1 MNIAAIAT
9 APGTGGIAV
18 IRLSGPDA
26 FTITDRIF
34 RARNR
39 NKTVSTAEAYTMLFG
54 YIIKQTERK
63 EDKNNINPV
72 LLSSCLENNNNTVA
86 SEASQN
92 SQFSILNSQLVDE
105 VVISIFRA
113 PHSFTGEN
121 TVEISCHGSIYIQ
134 QEILRLL
141 IAAGARMA
149 NPGEFT
155 QRAFLNGRLDLSQAE
170 AVADLINA
178 QSAAAH
184 TIALNQ
190 MRGNFSSKLE
200 ELRRQLLHFVS
211 LLELELD
218 FGDHDD
224 LEFAD
229 RTELNAVAEAI
240 RSQLSRLQ
248 QTFSQGNA
256 IKNGIPVAIVGE
268 TNAGKSTLLNLLVG
282 DNRAIVSDI
291 HGTTRDVIE
300 DTVNINGLTFRFIDT
315 AGIRQTSDIIENMG
329 IERTYE
335 MIERAQ
341 IILWVVDST
350 NVTEHIEWLAER
362 IMRRTEG
369 KRLIILLNKVD
380 RLNDEELTTLR
391 DWFEPYCPQSR
402 DARLVRPSEKSV
414 KSDERLFSEAKNS
427 ESLNPDGKKSFQ
439 SVSSVGEKIA
449 DINTTSVH
457 FSPRLK
463 TSGSVSSVRY
473 KNNSEIKVTNILSPC
488 LRGTSEA
495 EGVNNTTSQIL
506 EISAKQNHNTNQ
518 LTQLLY
524 ESAQMPDLSAGDIII
539 SNLRHYEALT
549 HALESIDR
557 VIEGLQ
563 MNIPADFVAQDI
575 REALFHLAEITGGE
589 ITTDEVLGN
598 IFAHFCIGK

>member
-18 IRLSGPDA
+18 IRVSGPDA
-26 FTITDRIF
+26 FTITDTIF
-34 RARNR
+34 RARNPKR
-39 NKTVSTAEAYTMLFG
+39 TIATAEAYTMLFG
-54 YIIKQTERK
+54 NIVNEITDNRAQSTDNQTH
-63 EDKNNINPV
+63 V
-72 LLSSCLENNNNTVA
+72 LLSSCIEKDNKVGTQRAASLT
-86 SEASQN
+86 SEANQN
-92 SQFSILNSQLVDE
+92 SQLSTLNSQLIVDE
-105 VVISIFRA
+105 VVVAIFRA

-141 IAAGARMA
+141 ISAGARMA
-149 NPGEFT
+149 GPGEFT

-178 QSAAAH
+178 QSTAAH

-229 RTELNAVAEAI
+229 RTELNSVANEI
-240 RSQLSRLQ
+240 RSQLTRLQ

-341 IILWVVDST
+341 IILWVIDST

-362 IMRRTEG
+362 IMRRSAN
-369 KRLIILLNKVD
+369 KHLIIILNKID
-380 RLNDEELTTLR
+380 RLNNEELTTLR
-391 DWFEPYCPQSR
+391 QWFEPYKSTVNSQQSIVNSR
-402 DARLVRPSEKSV
+402 DARLVHPSEKSV
-414 KSDERLFSEAKNS
+414 KSDERLLAQQES
-427 ESLNPDGKKSFQ
+427 ESNDNEEKISKKS
-439 SVSSVGEKIA
+439 VLSVGDKIA
-449 DINTTSVH
+449 GEATANSVNSVH
-457 FSPRLK
+457 SARE
-463 TSGSVSSVRY
+463 
-473 KNNSEIKVTNILSPC
+473 KNNSV
-488 LRGTSEA
+488 RD
-495 EGVNNTTSQIL
+495 TTPQII
-506 EISAKQNHNTNQ
+506 EISAKQNLNTEC
-518 LTQLLY
+518 LTSLLY

-549 HALESIDR
+549 HALDSIDR

-563 MNIPADFVAQDI
+563 ANIPADFVAQDI
-575 REALFHLAEITGGE
+575 RQALFHLAEITGGE

>member
-54 YIIKQTERK
+54 
-63 EDKNNINPV
+63 NI
-72 LLSSCLENNNNTVA
+72 
-86 SEASQN
+86 
-92 SQFSILNSQLVDE
+92 VDE
-105 VVISIFRA
+105 ITDNRVQSTDTQTHSSFLIPHSSFLIDEVIISVFRA

-121 TVEISCHGSIYIQ
+121 TVEISCHGSVYIQ

-149 NPGEFT
+149 GPGEFT

-362 IMRRTEG
+362 IMRRTED

-391 DWFEPYCPQSR
+391 QWFEPYTNPNLIANVGTR
-402 DARLVRPSEKSV
+402 HAVSEKSV
-414 KSDERLFSEAKNS
+414 KSDERLLAQQES
-427 ESLNPDGKKSFQ
+427 ESKNKEI
-439 SVSSVGEKIA
+439 SSV
-449 DINTTSVH
+449 N
-457 FSPRLK
+457 
-463 TSGSVSSVRY
+463 SVSSVRE
-473 KNNSEIKVTNILSPC
+473 KNNSVGEKNNSVRNTSP
-488 LRGTSEA
+488 
-495 EGVNNTTSQIL
+495 QIL
-506 EISAKQNHNTNQ
+506 EISAKQSINTEQ
-518 LTQLLY
+518 LTRLLY

-557 VIEGLQ
+557 VIDGLQ

-589 ITTDEVLGN
+589 ITTDEVLGY
-598 IFAHFCIGK
+598 IFAHICIGK

>member
-72 LLSSCLENNNNTVA
+72 LLSSCLENNNNTIA

-105 VVISIFRA
+105 VIVAVFRA

-141 IAAGARMA
+141 ISAGARMA

-391 DWFEPYCPQSR
+391 EWFEPYC
-402 DARLVRPSEKSV
+402 PSEKSV

-439 SVSSVGEKIA
+439 SVSSVGENSNPDGTRSVNSVHSVHSVREKNNFVR
-449 DINTTSVH
+449 NTT
-457 FSPRLK
+457 P
-463 TSGSVSSVRY
+463 
-473 KNNSEIKVTNILSPC
+473 
-488 LRGTSEA
+488 
-495 EGVNNTTSQIL
+495 QII
-506 EISAKQNHNTNQ
+506 EISAKQSINTTQ

-589 ITTDEVLGN
+589 ITSDSILSN
-598 IFAHFCIGK
+598 IFKNFCIGK